1 MNKIWFY
8 EEIYT
13 VYTCVQILRKFIFQR
28 MYVAYFS
35 EISWVDK
42 IWNMS
47 NVMTSPLL
55 TLILVFSNFDMAEK
69 IYRCIHI
76 HKW

>member
-1 MNKIWFY
+1 MNKICFY

-13 VYTCVQILRKFIFQR
+13 VYTGVQILRKFILQR

-35 EISWVDK
+35 EKSWVDK

-47 NVMTSPLL
+47 NVMTESPID
-55 TLILVFSNFDMAEK
+55 TNISVFKF
-69 IYRCIHI
+69 
-76 HKW
+76 